1 MSDSRVREDPAG
13 AQRELGKKRPSG
25 FLKNWA
31 KYDCAARW
39 GRTPLFEEPV
49 QVKCRTEPKPSFRRG
64 GNQP

>member
-31 KYDCAARW
+31 KYDCVAMW
-39 GRTPLFEEPV
+39 GRTTLFV
-49 QVKCRTEPKPSFRRG
+49 WG
-64 GNQP
+64 G